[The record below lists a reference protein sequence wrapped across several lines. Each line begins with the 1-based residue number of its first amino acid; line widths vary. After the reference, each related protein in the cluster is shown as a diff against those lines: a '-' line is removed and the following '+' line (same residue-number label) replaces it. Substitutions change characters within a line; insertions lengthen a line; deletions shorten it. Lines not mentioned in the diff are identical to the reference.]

1 MKRRMLVFLRLAALL
16 LASLSFSAW
25 GAELSESDSTAIQ
38 KIVRQ
43 QIDALANDDA
53 LSAFALAST
62 DTRTRIGTPDDFL
75 QLIKKEYD
83 PVYRHRL
90 ALFSP
95 PQMVNGKTYQLVRL
109 TDLDSHVW
117 IAVYLLDR
125 DEVGDWKIE
134 GCQLVETT
142 TVAV

>member
-1 MKRRMLVFLRLAALL
+1 MRHRMLVILRLATLL
-16 LASLSFSAW
+16 IASISISAW
-25 GAELSESDSTAIQ
+25 SAELTSSEVTAIQ
-38 KIVRQ
+38 KTVRQ

-53 LSAFALAST
+53 LGAFALTST

-75 QLIKKEYD
+75 RLIKEEYD

-90 ALFSP
+90 ALYSP
-95 PQMVNGKTYQLVRL
+95 PQIVNGKTYQLVRL
-109 TDLDSHVW
+109 TDLDSRVW
-117 IAVYLLDR
+117 IAIYLLDR